1 MTISAIITW
10 LIIGLVIGG
19 LGHLLVPGRQRIGIL
34 LTLLFGIVGA
44 LVGGFI
50 TAAILGAGHLVIT
63 VIVSVVVAALLIAVV
78 THPRSRRYVTGS
90 TRRRRTYGRR
100 RGVLR

>member
-10 LIIGLVIGG
+10 LIIGLVIGA

-44 LVGGFI
+44 LIGGFV
-50 TAAILGAGHLVIT
+50 TAAIIGAGHLIIT
-63 VIVSVVVAALLIAVV
+63 FIVSVVVAAVLIAVV
-78 THPRSRRYVTGS
+78 THPRGRRYV
-90 TRRRRTYGRR
+90 YGRR
-100 RGVLR
+100 RRVLR